1 MVILMWE
8 VSSSSN
14 VAFSIN
20 VDKELDDGIEGLIVE
35 IMDGRSV
42 SLPGGE
48 LDEAAEGLDEGS
60 ADGVDNGESLGKL
73 VGGGGSS
80 SS

>member
-1 MVILMWE
+1 M
-8 VSSSSN
+8 
-14 VAFSIN
+14 
-20 VDKELDDGIEGLIVE
+20 LDDGIEGVIVE

-42 SLPGGE
+42 GSPDGE

-80 SS
+80 SL